1 MTTPFYNYVR
11 QSISVLESCLSPSV
25 YTALDQSIDLLH
37 QTITARLPILIC
49 GNGGS
54 ASDAEHFAA
63 ELVCR
68 YKKNRAA
75 FNVMALS
82 NSGALATAISN
93 DFGYEHIFSRQV
105 EAYAQKNGVLIG
117 ITTSGTSPNVLKAL
131 ATAKNYGMKTIS
143 MTGAYTQEI
152 APQSDLILSIPSKDT
167 PLIQQAHL
175 VCYHFIC
182 DTLEKRYAP

>member
-1 MTTPFYNYVR
+1 MTPAFKDYVR
-11 QSISVLESCLSPSV
+11 QSIDVMEGCLSSTIQ
-25 YTALDQSIDLLH
+25 TALEQSVDMLH
-37 QTITARLPILIC
+37 RAIVSRRPILIC

-68 YKKNRAA
+68 YKKNREA

-93 DFGYEHIFSRQV
+93 DFGYASIFSRQV
-105 EAYAQKNGVLIG
+105 EAYAQKDGVFIG
-117 ITTSGTSPNVLKAL
+117 ITTSGTSPNVLKAFT
-131 ATAKNYGMKTIS
+131 TAKNHQMQTIAL
-143 MTGAYTQEI
+143 TGAHTEDLS
-152 APQSDLILSIPSKDT
+152 PNSDIILSIPSKDT

-175 VCYHFIC
+175 LCYHFIC
-182 DTLEKRYAP
+182 DQLERRCSP